1 MWDNMFSLLSMPEE
15 NIATMVRSQLGAFRT
30 EDLLVEALRDM
41 VKDEIRKYVRQR
53 LDENPELRKEIKAA
67 IGEFISA
74 KMNETYALLKLTKSG
89 AELGLTMIP
98 KDLRE
103 KLGKDIASL
112 LEKEVSQVIE
122 KM

>member
-1 MWDNMFSLLSMPEE
+1 MPEDD
-15 NIATMVRSQLGAFRT
+15 IASIVRSQLEVFRT

-41 VKDEIRKYVRQR
+41 VKDEIKRHVRQK
-53 LDENPELRKEIKAA
+53 LDENPQLRKEIKAA
-67 IGEFISA
+67 IGELVVA
-74 KMNETYALLKLTKSG
+74 KINETYALVKLTKCG

-103 KLGKDIASL
+103 KIGKDLASL
-112 LEKEVSQVIE
+112 LEKEVTQVIE

>member
-1 MWDNMFSLLSMPEE
+1 MLSMPEDD
-15 NIATMVRSQLGAFRT
+15 IASIVRSQLEVFRT

-41 VKDEIRKYVRQR
+41 VKDEIKRHVRQK
-53 LDENPELRKEIKAA
+53 LDENPQLRKEIKTA
-67 IGEFISA
+67 IGELVVA
-74 KMNETYALLKLTKSG
+74 KINETYALLKLTKCG

-103 KLGKDIASL
+103 KIGKDLASL

>member
-1 MWDNMFSLLSMPEE
+1 MPED
-15 NIATMVRSQLGAFRT
+15 NIASIVRSQLEVFRT

-41 VKDEIRKYVRQR
+41 VKDEIKRHVRQK
-53 LDENPELRKEIKAA
+53 LDENPQLRKEIKAA
-67 IGEFISA
+67 IGELVVA
-74 KMNETYALLKLTKSG
+74 KINETYALLKLTKCG

-103 KLGKDIASL
+103 KIGKDLASL

>member
-1 MWDNMFSLLSMPEE
+1 M
-15 NIATMVRSQLGAFRT
+15 T
-30 EDLLVEALRDM
+30 EDSITSIVKGQFGVFHSEDLVVEALRDM
-41 VKDEIRKYVRQR
+41 IKDEIKRYVRQKI
-53 LDENPELRKEIKAA
+53 DENPELKREMKQA
-67 IGEFISA
+67 IGELVSA
-74 KMNETYALLKLTKSG
+74 KMNETYALLKLTKCG

-112 LEKEVSQVIE
+112 LEKEVTQVIE

>member
-1 MWDNMFSLLSMPEE
+1 MLSLFSMPEE
-15 NIATMVRSQLGAFRT
+15 NIASMVRSQLGVFHT

-41 VKDEIRKYVRQR
+41 IKDEIKKYVRQR
-53 LDENPELRKEIKAA
+53 LDENLELKREMKAA
-67 IGEFISA
+67 VGELVSA
-74 KMNETYALLKLTKSG
+74 KMNETYALLKLTKCV

-98 KDLRE
+98 NHMRE

-112 LEKEVSQVIE
+112 LEKEVSQVID

>member
-1 MWDNMFSLLSMPEE
+1 
-15 NIATMVRSQLGAFRT
+15 QLGAFRT
-30 EDLLVEALRDM
+30 EDLLLEALRDM
-41 VKDEIRKYVRQR
+41 VKDEIKRYVRQR
-53 LDENPELRKEIKAA
+53 LDENPELKREIRAA
-67 IGEFISA
+67 IGEFVTA
-74 KMNETYALLKLTKSG
+74 KMNETYALVKLTKSG

-112 LEKEVSQVIE
+112 LEREVSQVIE